1 MQDPKLSKARTLVA
15 DDEESQRAFIG
26 VPDIGKKSSSNPI
39 VGRWQTIC
47 GRGCCAGVEPM
58 NQKEVG
64 NIKLSI
70 PIPRTK
76 MSKVAKSHRCQSRRS
91 SFTQSS
97 VSVCLFIGASNPL
110 CIGASSVF

>member
-47 GRGCCAGVEPM
+47 GRGCCRFVPSPFQGY
-58 NQKEVG
+58 KKRCL
-64 NIKLSI
+64 I
-70 PIPRTK
+70 T
-76 MSKVAKSHRCQSRRS
+76 SK
-91 SFTQSS
+91 
-97 VSVCLFIGASNPL
+97 
-110 CIGASSVF
+110 